1 MHVEAEKKTQSIPIA
16 LWALA
21 LASFGIGTTEL
32 VPMGLLPVM
41 AEDLDVS
48 LFAVGL
54 LITGY
59 ALGVVAGVPII
70 SLLSAKISRK
80 FLLLLLTGGFAAGN
94 LLCALAPNYSFLLLA
109 RLVVSFM
116 HGTFFG
122 ESYVVA
128 AKLAPP
134 HKQTSALSFV
144 AAGLTLSTVLG
155 APLGTLLGLSYGW
168 RTPFYVIAG
177 IGVLSF
183 VAIAWLIPSLKQEE
197 VAPLRKQ
204 VGVLRRPHVILAL
217 LMTVFG
223 FGGVFT
229 ALTYITPMLEQLTK
243 VPSHDVSAI
252 LLVYG
257 IGSLVGNFAG
267 AKLADRRLMPTL
279 LTVLTALAFDLGSLT
294 FSIYHPAAATITVFL
309 WGIAAFAS
317 IPPLQMRI
325 LEKASDAPQFASGLN
340 VAAFNLGNA
349 LGAFLGG
356 LVMEN
361 SSLNLQALP
370 WTAALVTL
378 IGVVFTGISM
388 FLESKGGLNK

>member
-1 MHVEAEKKTQSIPIA
+1 MHAEAETKTQSMPIS

-41 AEDLDVS
+41 AEDLGVS

-70 SLLSAKISRK
+70 SLLSVKISRK
-80 FLLLLLTGGFAAGN
+80 NLLLLLIGGFAAGN
-94 LLCALAPNYSFLLLA
+94 LLCALAPNYTFLMLA
-109 RLVVSFM
+109 RVVVSFM

-134 HKQTSALSFV
+134 HKQASALAIVS
-144 AAGLTLSTVLG
+144 AGLTLSTVLG
-155 APLGTLLGLSYGW
+155 APLSTFLGLSYGW

-177 IGVLSF
+177 IGVISF
-183 VAIAWLIPSLKQEE
+183 AAIVWLIPSMKQEE
-197 VAPLRKQ
+197 AAPLRTQ
-204 VGVLRRPHVILAL
+204 MGVLRRPQVIMAL

-229 ALTYITPMLEQLTK
+229 ALTYITPMLEQITG
-243 VPSHDVSAI
+243 VASHDVAAI
-252 LLVYG
+252 LLLYG
-257 IGSLVGNFAG
+257 VGTLVGNFAG
-267 AKLADRRLMPTL
+267 AKLADQRLMPAL
-279 LTVLTALAFDLGSLT
+279 LVILIVLSFVLGGLT
-294 FSIYHPAAATITVFL
+294 FSINQPIAAIITIFF
-309 WGIAAFAS
+309 WGAAAFAS

-325 LEKASDAPQFASGLN
+325 LEKAADAPQFASGLN

-361 SSLNLQALP
+361 PSLNLQALP
-370 WTAALVTL
+370 WAAALVTL
-378 IGVVFTGISM
+378 VGVVFTVISM
-388 FLESKGGLNK
+388 FLDKRRRRA